1 MTDLPASLAARML
14 RMMAVALALS
24 FCSLNL
30 RTSGARGLRSMR
42 TPSRPSQ
49 KQKMSRVNLWL
60 VQNRTSLL
68 HSPRART
75 ASHSFHALAKVT
87 EVR

>member
-1 MTDLPASLAARML
+1 
-14 RMMAVALALS
+14 
-24 FCSLNL
+24 
-30 RTSGARGLRSMR
+30 MR